1 MNKNQVEGRA
11 EQAKGKIKE
20 LAGKMVGNQ
29 RLQGE
34 GLAEQAEGK
43 ARAAYGNAKEAVK
56 DGIKR
61 TADKL

>member
-56 DGIKR
+56 DGAKR
-61 TADKL
+61 VADKL